1 MPLYSYRALTAGGRF
16 VTGTESATSPRAAR
30 LELVQRGLHLVD
42 VSVDAPPPP
51 SGQSR
56 LFRQNRNAD
65 VADAIRYLATLVE
78 ADLPLDSALMLTA
91 DAASRDDVRAGLFAA
106 RDLVRSGAPLS
117 TALAKQG
124 KVVPRIAVGIVSVA
138 ERTGE
143 LAPALLRLAEYLEER
158 ERLRSE
164 LVSALSYP
172 VLMAVLGSLSV
183 AILLGY
189 VLPRFADVLSDT
201 GVPLPA
207 TTSALVGF
215 GSFLAT
221 SWPVMAAV
229 LVIAVISIVRFQR
242 RPDGRRVIHGLL
254 LRVPVLGTWRAQH
267 AAVQLGTSLS
277 VMLGQGTPLLAA
289 LDMGGEALTDE
300 FIRLHVRETRERV
313 RDGKSLSDAFG
324 AESPLPF
331 AFRQMTKVGEESG
344 TLAKMLGR
352 AATVT
357 EADLSRKLHRA
368 VRLIEPLMILVFG
381 VAIGFVA
388 LALLQAVYGV
398 QAGAL

>member
-1 MPLYSYRALTAGGRF
+1 MPLYSYRGLTISGRF
-16 VTGTESATSPRAAR
+16 VSGTESASSPRAAR

-42 VSVDAPPPP
+42 VSAGAARPA
-51 SGQSR
+51 GRKR
-56 LFRQNRNAD
+56 LLQLNKTAD
-65 VADAIRYLATLVE
+65 VADSIRYLATLVE
-78 ADLPLDSALMLTA
+78 ADLPLDTALVLTA
-91 DAASRDDVRAGLFAA
+91 DSASRDDVREGFRAA
-106 RDLVRSGAPLS
+106 RNLVRSGTPLS
-117 TALAKQG
+117 RALDEQER
-124 KVVPRIAVGIVSVA
+124 VVPRIAVGIVSVA

-143 LAPALLRLAEYLEER
+143 LAPALLRLSEYLEER

-164 LVSALSYP
+164 LMSALSYP
-172 VLMAVLGSLSV
+172 ALMAILGSASV
-183 AILLGY
+183 AVLLGY
-189 VLPRFADVLSDT
+189 VLPRFAEVLSDT

-215 GSFLAT
+215 GSFLAA
-221 SWPVMAAV
+221 SWPLMVVV
-229 LVIAVISIVRFQR
+229 LAIIAIVTVRFRSYPEGQR
-242 RPDGRRVIHGLL
+242 IIHGLL
-254 LRVPVLGTWRAQH
+254 LRVPALGTWRAQH

-289 LDMGGEALTDE
+289 LEMGGEAMTDE
-300 FIRLHVRETRERV
+300 HMRVHVREARQRV
-313 RDGKSLSDAFG
+313 RDGKSLSEAFG

-331 AFRQMTKVGEESG
+331 AFRQMTRVGEESG
-344 TLAKMLGR
+344 TLANMLSR
-352 AATVT
+352 AAAVT

-398 QAGAL
+398 QGGAL